1 MSYFPTFL
9 NFENK
14 KILIIGAG
22 KIANDKLSHL
32 LDFTKNITIISPDTI
47 SMMSEKIA
55 VNSLEFFQRKYLPG
69 DIKGFDIIIAAVND
83 ISLQEEIYF
92 ESRSE
97 RCLYNCVDIKKYCD
111 FIFPSYIKKG
121 DLTISISTQGSS
133 PSFAKH
139 LRIYLEKIIPN
150 SVSEF
155 LLEMKNYRSTLP
167 KGKDRMK
174 FLDEQTK
181 KYFKNWKINE

>member
-22 KIANDKLSHL
+22 KVANDKLSHL
-32 LDFTKNITIISPDTI
+32 LDFTNNITIISPDMTPTI
-47 SMMSEKIA
+47 LGTIEN
-55 VNSLEFFQRKYLPG
+55 NSLEFFQRKYLSG
-69 DIKGFDIIIAAVND
+69 DIKGYDIVIAAVND

-121 DLTISISTQGSS
+121 DLTISISTQGSA

-174 FLDEQTK
+174 FLEEKTK
-181 KYFKNWKINE
+181 SYFKNWKINE